1 MPQILGHPLHLV
13 LVTGLLCF
21 FLLFFIVLFCAPAMR
36 QWRRLSAVGAV
47 LEQSEKAKFAQID
60 SHFQKDNA
68 LSHLWDEYKDT
79 LHEQRELDSNSLQY
93 EVVARRSTVPA
104 EAFFTPQTLVDTPL
118 KTEFFRHLPGI
129 LTGIGIVGTF
139 TGILIGLQSFQ
150 VSADANVVRESLNTL
165 LSGVREAFVVSA
177 LAIGL
182 AMIITLAEKLIIAG
196 LYKKVEHLCQL
207 LDGLYQ
213 AGAGEEYLSR
223 LVRASEASASE
234 AKQLKQALVVDLK
247 AILEEVTAKQ
257 IAASNAATSA
267 VADRIVQGM
276 NEGLKQPL
284 ADIQNAV
291 NRATG
296 DQSEAVQRLLVDTM
310 TALTAQI
317 RDLFG
322 SQITG
327 INEMQQQTL
336 QAMTSAMGTLKD
348 VVSEMGAAGKQTTES
363 MTEKLTQAIEAM
375 EGRQSAMDSQ
385 VRDLL
390 EHVKANVDSSN
401 NATHEK
407 MQDALKVM
415 GETIDTAVRGLRGL
429 VDKAG
434 ERDVAR
440 ANLIDKQTEKA
451 VTELSSKATDA
462 VNDITTAVTTLV
474 QHAVTASQKLDL
486 TVSTMRD
493 ITVDS
498 ATKMNQGADRLYA
511 ASDKFATAGSATTAV
526 LERAQG
532 LVKQMGETSGA
543 LTGSATVLNSAI
555 NDYKTTRDS
564 LASMVTDLRATVEAA
579 KREAALTTDVL
590 NRIERS
596 TQALVKAEAEA
607 ERYLQQVSSVLGDAH
622 QQFGSQVIS
631 TLGQVNNEFHKHLT
645 ESTQLLAGAI
655 SDLEG
660 VFDKLPR

>member
-1 MPQILGHPLHLV
+1 
-13 LVTGLLCF
+13 
-21 FLLFFIVLFCAPAMR
+21 MR

-47 LEQSEKAKFAQID
+47 LEQSEKAPFAQID
-60 SHFQKDNA
+60 SHFQKDKS
-68 LSHLWDEYKDT
+68 LGHLWDEYKDT

-150 VSADANVVRESLNTL
+150 VSADANVVRNSLNTL

-182 AMIITLAEKLIIAG
+182 AMIITLAEKLTIAG

-296 DQSEAVQRLLVDTM
+296 DQSDAVQRLLVDTM

-348 VVSEMGAAGKQTTES
+348 VVSEMGAAGKQTTDS
-363 MTEKLTQAIEAM
+363 MTEKLTQAIDAM

-462 VNDITTAVTTLV
+462 VNDITTAV

-511 ASDKFATAGSATTAV
+511 ASDKFATAGSATSAV

-532 LVKQMGETSGA
+532 LIKQMGETSGA

-607 ERYLQQVSSVLGDAH
+607 EKYLQQVSSVLGDAH

-645 ESTQLLAGAI
+645 ESTQLLSGAI
-655 SDLEG
+655 SDLAPSDY
-660 VFDKLPR
+660 FANCSA